1 MSVVALVSD
10 TMTWPSLVRYAAL
23 IEDFAGLRTWT
34 TTVDDDTQTDLRGL
48 PSDVGAVFLQRT
60 PPALTCRARALTHGL
75 PILTDQDIIAI
86 ALTAALLTATSQ
98 AGRTPRASTVV
109 IAGADALPV
118 LCPLLMIA
126 GFGDVTTWNPADA
139 DMFPLRRITSG
150 AHAIVD
156 LLNGTVDLTA
166 AEVIRLDSGH
176 QPVLALPG
184 LLRALIHTRGARLD
198 LHVHHACALALVM
211 ATPPDRQLP
220 SRLDQ
225 HLTDQVTHTVTQ
237 ALHEQTH
244 DPFG

>member
-1 MSVVALVSD
+1 MALVSD
-10 TMTWPSLVRYAAL
+10 TMTWPSLMRYAAL

-34 TTVDDDTQTDLRGL
+34 TTVEDGSETDLRGL

-60 PPALTCRARALTHGL
+60 PPGLTCRARALTRGL
-75 PILTDQDIIAI
+75 PVLTDQDIIAI

-98 AGRTPRASTVV
+98 AGRTPRTSTVV

-126 GFGDVTTWNPADA
+126 GFAEVTTWNPIDA
-139 DMFPLRRITSG
+139 DIFPLRRITSG
-150 AHAIVD
+150 AHTIVD
-156 LLNGTVDLTA
+156 LLHGTIDLTA
-166 AEVIRLDSGH
+166 AEVIRLDSG
-176 QPVLALPG
+176 QEAVLVLPG
-184 LLRALIHTRGARLD
+184 LLRALTHGRGARLD

-225 HLTDQVTHTVTQ
+225 DLTDQVTHAAAH
-237 ALHEQTH
+237 ALHAQTH
-244 DPFG
+244 HPFD